1 MKHGCLQENGEILD
15 GEPLEIPLVNDLRE
29 IAAVAAQI
37 DEFCAACNL
46 EPHVAYAVNL
56 SVEEI
61 LTNTIS
67 YGYDDDEP
75 HRIDIRVSMDGS
87 LLAVEITDD
96 SIAFDPSTVADPDIE
111 AALEDRPLGG
121 LGLFLANQMMDSVEF
136 RRGDG
141 CNIVILTKETGDGA
155 EPAD

>member
-1 MKHGCLQENGEILD
+1 MIPRGSTG
-15 GEPLEIPLVNDLRE
+15 PLEIPLVNDLRE

-37 DEFCAACNL
+37 DEFCAAYNL

-141 CNIVILTKETGDGA
+141 CNIVILTKETGDGRRTG
-155 EPAD
+155 